1 MIYKRYPKLVLSR
14 FVSMVWDVL
23 TPYISICLS
32 ESIFWNW
39 PHLGLAGGGGKYYEL
54 WNAQAQY
61 YT

>member
-32 ESIFWNW
+32 ARIIRNLPEQ
-39 PHLGLAGGGGKYYEL
+39 GM
-54 WNAQAQY
+54 
-61 YT
+61 